1 MEDGEMPQYT
11 WQFEVAW
18 QHRTAIMR
26 GVVITWELTLLALAI
41 ASILG
46 LALAI
51 MSMTRVPAIRLPA
64 IWIIEFFRGLPAL
77 VVLIWIYYSL
87 PILTGINFGGFVS
100 SVVGLALCQ
109 SAYSAEIFRAGIE
122 AIDKGQMESARSLG
136 MSYVLAMRRIILPQA
151 VRIMVPPFINTFAN
165 MLKWTSL
172 ASVVAVAEILHRA
185 ENIIQLTFRPME
197 IYTAIALVYFVMI
210 FPFTW
215 LSRGVERRLTYA

>member
-1 MEDGEMPQYT
+1 MPQYT

-18 QHRTAIMR
+18 QHRAAIVR

-41 ASILG
+41 ASIVGLG
-46 LALAI
+46 LAI
-51 MSMTRVPAIRLPA
+51 MSMTRLSALRLPA
-64 IWIIEFFRGLPAL
+64 IWVIEFFRGLPAL

-100 SVVGLALCQ
+100 SVIGLALCQ

-136 MSYVLAMRRIILPQA
+136 MSYALAMRRIILPQA

-172 ASVVAVAEILHRA
+172 ASVVAVAEVLHRA

-197 IYTAIALVYFVMI
+197 VYTAVALVYFVMI

-215 LSRGVERRLTYA
+215 LSRGVERRLMYA